1 MAAPEKVLAPL
12 RSLADRSRFSVWNP
26 DKLRL
31 ADVDHQGHVNNAVHA
46 VLYTNGRHEFFRR
59 HLRPYTAKTDLFAMV
74 KMTIEYLSEMHY
86 PGEVEVGTLIRRI
99 GRSSITFGQGMFNDG
114 RCIAVSEAVM
124 VMLDPV
130 TRRAKP
136 LSPEAVTQLA
146 RFVDAERPT
155 SNADAVVSE

>member
-1 MAAPEKVLAPL
+1 M
-12 RSLADRSRFSVWNP
+12 
-26 DKLRL
+26 
-31 ADVDHQGHVNNAVHA
+31 
-46 VLYTNGRHEFFRR
+46 LYTNGRHEFFRR

-136 LSPEAVTQLA
+136 LSPEAVAQLA
-146 RFVDAERPT
+146 GFVETPP
-155 SNADAVVSE
+155 SSKADAVVNE